1 MRVCSTKVPVS
12 EGEGTARS
20 APSRPDVG
28 SLRCAVDDPR
38 RYLVEQDM
46 SYEPPV
52 VEEFGTVTEAT
63 LGTNK
68 KEGVDDTEYWH

>member
-1 MRVCSTKVPVS
+1 M
-12 EGEGTARS
+12 
-20 APSRPDVG
+20 
-28 SLRCAVDDPR
+28 
-38 RYLVEQDM
+38 EQDM